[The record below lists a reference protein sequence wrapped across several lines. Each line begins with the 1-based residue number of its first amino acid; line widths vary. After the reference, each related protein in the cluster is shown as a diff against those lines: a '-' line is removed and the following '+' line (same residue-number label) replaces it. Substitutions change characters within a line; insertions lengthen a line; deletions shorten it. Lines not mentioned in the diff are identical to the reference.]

1 MTNQYLT
8 AKQHQILQK
17 IKDHIK
23 NHKYAPTI
31 GELMEEFG
39 FASKRA
45 ITYHLEVL
53 EKRGL
58 ISRSS
63 ESRGIEVLDKIEDNF
78 LSVPLLGFA
87 NAGTPLVLAQEEYMG
102 ELTVDKSL
110 LSSSDNIFAVEL
122 KGDSMN
128 RKKFGNTYLQNGAY
142 VIISKGADFNDND
155 VVLAVIDGCAT
166 VKIFKRMSDLI
177 VLSPESDN
185 PKHKPIFVN
194 PNTDSTILGKIV
206 GVLDNPMNSIKTSL
220 S

>member
-17 IKDHIK
+17 IKEHIK
-23 NHKYAPTI
+23 TYKYAPTI
-31 GELMEEFG
+31 GELMEVFG

-63 ESRGIEVLDKIEDNF
+63 ESRGIQVLDKIEDNF

-87 NAGTPLVLAQEEYMG
+87 NAGTPLVIAQEEYMG

-110 LSSSDNIFAVEL
+110 LTGSDNIFAVEL

-128 RKKFGNTYLQNGAY
+128 RKKFGNTFLQNGSY
-142 VIISKGADFNDND
+142 VIVSKGAEVTDND
-155 VVLAVIDGCAT
+155 TVLALIDGCAT
-166 VKIFKRMSDLI
+166 VKVFKKMADLI
-177 VLSPESDN
+177 TLLPDSDN
-185 PKHKPIFVN
+185 PVHKPIYVS
-194 PNTDSTILGKIV
+194 PSTESTILGKIV
-206 GVLDNPMNSIKTSL
+206 GVLDNPMNSLLGFKA
-220 S
+220 

>member
-23 NHKYAPTI
+23 THKFAPTI
-31 GELMEEFG
+31 GELMDDFG

-58 ISRSS
+58 IRRSS

-78 LSVPLLGFA
+78 LSVPLLGLA
-87 NAGTPLVLAQEEYMG
+87 NAGTPLVIAQEEYMG
-102 ELTVDKSL
+102 ELTVEKSL
-110 LSSSDNIFAVEL
+110 LSSSDSIFAVEL

-128 RKKFGNTYLQNGAY
+128 RKKFGNTFLQNGAY
-142 VIISKGADFNDND
+142 VIVSKGAEVRDND
-155 VVLAVIDGCAT
+155 VVLAMIDGCAT
-166 VKIFKRMSDLI
+166 VKTFKKLADLI
-177 VLSPESDN
+177 ALSPDSNN
-185 PKHKPIFVN
+185 PVHKPIFIN
-194 PNTDSTILGKIV
+194 PNSDGTILGKIV
-206 GVLDNPMNSIKTSL
+206 GVLDNPMNSL
-220 S
+220 REA